1 MDFGTGGTGM
11 AGEDGREL
19 RDDALSAIRAMS
31 EGPGDAY
38 HEVDSDDEDVLYVLE
53 LRRLLEG

>member
-1 MDFGTGGTGM
+1 M

-19 RDDALSAIRAMS
+19 RDDALDAIRAMS

-38 HEVDSDDEDVLYVLE
+38 HEVDSDDEDAMYVLE
-53 LRRLLEG
+53 LLRLLEH

>member
-1 MDFGTGGTGM
+1 M

-19 RDDALSAIRAMS
+19 RDAALDAIRAMS

-38 HEVDSDDEDVLYVLE
+38 HEVDSDNEEAVNVLE
-53 LRRLLEG
+53 LLRLLAR